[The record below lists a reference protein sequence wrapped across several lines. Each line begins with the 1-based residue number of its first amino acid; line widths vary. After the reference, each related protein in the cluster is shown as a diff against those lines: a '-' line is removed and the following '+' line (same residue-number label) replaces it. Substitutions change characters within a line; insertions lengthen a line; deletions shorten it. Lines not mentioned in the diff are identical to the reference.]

1 MKTPAN
7 NLRITGIV
15 RLAVTIAAII
25 IVASASGLLRMRLDL
40 TEDKRYTLS
49 KPTRDILGKLKND
62 VFVQVY
68 LDGDIPVPLKR
79 LRRSVM
85 DMLEEFRIGSGR
97 KVDYEFINPAEGG
110 NVEQRNSRYQSLIK
124 KGLSPIR
131 LQAGDAEG
139 GSSQKIIFPGML
151 INYNGMEVPVNFLN
165 NDPTIPY
172 EQNILHSIE
181 GLEYQLIQTISTLD
195 ADTIY
200 KVAFIEGQGELP
212 SIETADITYNL
223 FKFFNVDR
231 GIIGGVSG
239 ALDKYS
245 AIIVAGPKKEFSEAD
260 KLVIDQYIMN
270 GGKVL
275 WLLDEVYVNSDS
287 LTYGETAGLYRP
299 LNLEDQLFRYGAR
312 VNPAIVQDM
321 ECQII
326 RLKVVGSDGNQ
337 QFTPAPWI
345 YNPLLLPSGKHP
357 VTRNIN
363 KVKGEFTNYIDT
375 VGLDPRIKKTI
386 LLTTSERSRTVNP
399 PLLISLKEVD
409 NIPDERYF
417 NKSHL
422 PVAVLLEGVF
432 PSAFKNRMLGT
443 ITSEKINFM
452 NESKPTRMIV
462 VADGDIIRNE
472 VQRAGLKETPL
483 PLGQD
488 RYTGM
493 IYGNRD
499 FIVNCLNYLVDDKGI
514 MSLRSRELRI
524 RLLNRVRVKHEKLK
538 WQLINIAGPAIIVV
552 IAGLLYGFLRKRKYA
567 I

>member
-7 NLRITGIV
+7 NLRVKGIV
-15 RLAVTIAAII
+15 RLAITISAII
-25 IVASASGLLRMRLDL
+25 IVASASNLLRIRLDL

-49 KPTRDILGKLKND
+49 KPTRDILAGLKND

-97 KVDYEFINPAEGG
+97 KVDYEFINPARGTA
-110 NVEQRNSRYQSLIK
+110 EQRNSLYQSLAK
-124 KGLSPIR
+124 KGLSMIK
-131 LQAGDAEG
+131 LQAGDQEG
-139 GSSQKIIFPGML
+139 GSSSKYIFPGMI
-151 INYNGMEVPVNFLN
+151 INYNGIEVPVNFLN
-165 NDPTIPY
+165 NDPSIPY

-181 GLEYQLIQTISTLD
+181 GLEYQLIQTISTLS

-200 KVAFIEGQGELP
+200 KVAFIEGQDEAP
-212 SIETADITYNL
+212 EVETYDITYNL
-223 FKFFNVDR
+223 SRFFTIDR
-231 GIIGGVSG
+231 GTIGGKPETVSP
-239 ALDKYS
+239 YS
-245 AIIVAGPKKEFSEAD
+245 ALIIAAPRKEFSEAD

-312 VNPAIVQDM
+312 VNPAIIQDL

-337 QFTPAPWI
+337 QFSPAPWL
-345 YNPLLLPSGKHP
+345 YNPLLTPSNSHP

-363 KVKGEFTNYIDT
+363 KVKGEFTNYLDT
-375 VGLDPRIKKTI
+375 VGLDPRIRKTI
-386 LLTTSERSRTVNP
+386 LLTTSERSRTVTP
-399 PLLISLKEVD
+399 PLLISLREVD
-409 NIPDERYF
+409 NIPDEKYF
-417 NKSHL
+417 DKSHL

-432 PSAFKNRMLGT
+432 PSAFKNRMLT
-443 ITSEKINFM
+443 SITSEKINFKS
-452 NESKPTRMIV
+452 ESKPSKMIV

-472 VQRAGLKETPL
+472 VRRAGSQENPL

-499 FIVNCLNYLVDDKGI
+499 FIINSLNYLVDDKGI

-524 RLLNRVRVKHEKLK
+524 RLLNQVKVKHERLK
-538 WQLINIAGPAIIVV
+538 WQMINIAGPVIIVV
-552 IAGLLYGFLRKRKYA
+552 IASLLYGFIRKRKYST
-567 I
+567 